1 MTLASG
7 LLALAL
13 LLPQK
18 PPPQRP
24 MYQWRDAGGQV
35 HVTNTPPPPGAEPVD
50 LPSPQPA
57 VELGPPEP
65 PFRLRAD
72 RTDLRKGEL
81 SPSQKAAWQAL
92 EQHLAKARERG
103 DARTIEA
110 VTDSLID
117 DCLWGSGLWAVTLLP
132 ILSVALLGLLGW
144 WLALGLQ
151 AGARV
156 PIVAGFLALGLAFGQ
171 LLLASFLFH
180 PQATRL
186 RQNMELLEVHDGGK
200 APRPENR
207 TRLQDRYRTL
217 EAAAD
222 PLQPPWRF
230 LLAVAALRRD
240 MKQVMVDP

>member
-1 MTLASG
+1 MTLACG

-24 MYQWRDAGGQV
+24 MYQWRDAAGQV
-35 HVTNTPPPPGAEPVD
+35 HVTNTPPPPGALPVQ
-50 LPSPQPA
+50 PTPPQPA

-65 PFRLRAD
+65 PFRPRANRAD
-72 RTDLRKGEL
+72 PRKGEL
-81 SPSQKAAWQAL
+81 SPAQKAAWQAL
-92 EQHLAKARERG
+92 EQHLARARSRG
-103 DARTIEA
+103 DKATLVA
-110 VTDSLID
+110 ATDSLID

-132 ILSVALLGLLGW
+132 VLSVALLGLLGW

-151 AGARV
+151 AGARF

-171 LLLASFLFH
+171 LLLASFLYH
-180 PQATRL
+180 PQAQRL

-200 APRPENR
+200 APRPGNR
-207 TRLQDRYRTL
+207 EKLQQRYRAL

-222 PLQPPWRF
+222 PLQLPWRF
-230 LLAVAALRRD
+230 PLQVAALRRD